1 MRSPGFI
8 VRRMQPLDLPAVG
21 RIQAACPEASQ
32 WAPLDYLAHA
42 AVVATEKGRLAGFAV
57 ARQVAPDEYEI
68 LNLAVDPAVRR
79 RGLGRTLLA
88 TLLRLPGRT
97 LYLEVR
103 ASNAPARALYA
114 SAGFVE
120 SGVRKGYY
128 PGLPQPDSP
137 PEDAIVMKMQKW

>member
-8 VRRMQPLDLPAVG
+8 VRRMETRDLPAVA
-21 RIQAACPEASQ
+21 RIQAACPEASL
-32 WAPLDYLAHA
+32 WMPLDYLAHA

-68 LNLAVDPAVRR
+68 LNMAVDPAVRR

-88 TLLRLPGRT
+88 TLLALPGRI

-103 ASNAPARALYA
+103 ASNTPARALYA

-120 SGVRKGYY
+120 SGVRRGYY
-128 PGLPQPDSP
+128 PGPSQAASP
-137 PEDAIVMKMQKW
+137 PEDAIVMKMQK

>member
-1 MRSPGFI
+1 MSPPAI
-8 VRRMQPLDLPAVG
+8 RIRRMQARDLPAVA

-32 WAPLDYLAHA
+32 WPPRDYLAYA
-42 AVVATEKGRLAGFAV
+42 AIVVQQAGRLAGFAA
-57 ARQVAPDEYEI
+57 ARAVPPDELEI
-68 LNLAVDPAVRR
+68 LNLAVAPAARR
-79 RGLGRTLLA
+79 RGLGRALLEVLLA
-88 TLLRLPGRT
+88 LPGRI

-120 SGVRKGYY
+120 AGVRKGYY
-128 PGLPQPDSP
+128 APLQDPNSP

>member
-1 MRSPGFI
+1 MRSPAFI
-8 VRRMQPLDLPAVG
+8 VRRMEPRDLPAVA
-21 RIQAACPEASQ
+21 RIQATCPEASQ
-32 WAPLDYLAHA
+32 WMPLDYLAHA

-79 RGLGRTLLA
+79 RGVGRTLLA
-88 TLLRLPGRT
+88 TLLALPGRI

-103 ASNAPARALYA
+103 ASNTPARALYA

-128 PGLPQPDSP
+128 PGPLQPASP
-137 PEDAIVMKMQKW
+137 AEDAIVMKMQK

>member
-1 MRSPGFI
+1 MRSPSPI
-8 VRRMQPLDLPAVG
+8 VRRMEPRDLPAVA

-32 WAPLDYLAHA
+32 WTPLDYLAHA
-42 AVVATEKGRLAGFAV
+42 AVVATEKGHLAGFAV
-57 ARQVAPDEYEI
+57 GRQVAPDEYEI

-88 TLLRLPGRT
+88 TLLTLPGRI

-103 ASNAPARALYA
+103 ASNTAARALYA

-120 SGVRKGYY
+120 SGIRKGYY
-128 PGLPQPDSP
+128 PDPRQPASP
-137 PEDAIVMKMQKW
+137 PEDAIVMKMQK